1 MTKSIIKPTVGRRV
15 WFRPSATF
23 LANNPT
29 LTQFNPEQPMDA
41 GIVYVH
47 HDHMVNLI
55 VTDHV
60 GMTFQAPSVPLLAG
74 QYEPAEDGDVYS
86 CCEWMPYQKAQAA
99 KADSVGQAKENAQHV
114 YPSHRER
121 LGLELAQGAAMHL
134 AQNPSQADDISNGIT
149 TLLDKLY
156 PCADVA
162 IHAYADSVQQSI
174 NQSVKA
180 VKDAQVIGQFSVGA
194 VNVLSKN
201 RPATSEAPRVTPADV
216 EENIYSEHYFTA
228 ADGVL
233 GAYRAGGDVHSF
245 GGTPSQATHQALG
258 LLTFCVLVLK
268 NGTKI
273 VGINYGAIDP
283 SQHSAKRGREE
294 ARAHAIEQ
302 IWPLL
307 GFRLRDKLAGT

>member
-121 LGLELAQGAAMHL
+121 LELELVHGAAMYL
-134 AQNPSQADDISNGIT
+134 AQNSSQAADIANGIK
-149 TLLDKLY
+149 TLLDKLH

-162 IHAYADSVQQSI
+162 IHAYADSVQQSMET
-174 NQSVKA
+174 
-180 VKDAQVIGQFSVGA
+180 VKDSQVIGQFSVGA
-194 VNVLSKN
+194 VNVPSKN
-201 RPATSEAPRVTPADV
+201 RPATSEAPRVTPEEIEANIEV
-216 EENIYSEHYFTA
+216 ETYFTA
-228 ADGVL
+228 AN
-233 GAYRAGGDVHSF
+233 GAIDAGESYHD
-245 GGTPSQATHQALG
+245 ALS

-268 NGTKI
+268 NGLT
-273 VGINYGAIDP
+273 VTGE
-283 SQHSAKRGREE
+283 SACASPENFNAEIGRRI
-294 ARAHAIEQ
+294 ARENAVNKV
-302 IWPLL
+302 WPLP
-307 GFRLRDKLAGT
+307 GFRLRDKLSGD